1 MYTRILVPLDGSKT
15 AENVLPYARTFAARL
30 KLPVELLS
38 VIDIAEMATHMARGR
53 PGHIDTLVEDSKR
66 AAEAY
71 LREVAKTFPGGA
83 ITCTVE
89 RGRAE
94 GTIIERAASDKATL
108 IAMAT
113 HGHSGVN
120 RFLMGSVAEKVLRG
134 TSNPLLLIRASEQA
148 KTAGEA
154 PLISIVVP
162 LDGSELAEAVLP
174 AAVELAKKLDLE
186 VILFGAYRIPYGAYS
201 GADGYYGINFEELT
215 AAVKAET
222 TEYLQKKANELKVRG
237 MDKVAYESSEGPA
250 ADEIIKV
257 AKSKPGSLIAMSS
270 HGRSGVQRWVLGSVT
285 ETVVRHSG
293 NPVLVV
299 RGGVPLA

>member
-30 KLPVELLS
+30 KVPVELLA
-38 VIDIAEMATHMARGR
+38 VIDIAEMATHIARGR
-53 PGHIDTLVEDSKR
+53 PGHIDTLVEDSER
-66 AAEAY
+66 FSEAY
-71 LREVAKTFPGGA
+71 LQGVAKTFPGGA
-83 ITCTVE
+83 VRYIVE

-94 GTIIERAASDKATL
+94 DTIIEKAASDKGTL

-113 HGHSGVN
+113 HGHSGLN
-120 RFLMGSVAEKVLRG
+120 RFLMGSVAEKVLRA

-154 PLISIVVP
+154 PLTSVVVP
-162 LDGSELAEAVLP
+162 LDGSAVAEAALP
-174 AAVELAKKLDLE
+174 GVVDLAKKLDLE
-186 VILFGAYRIPYGAYS
+186 VVLFGAYRVPYGAYS

-222 TEYLQKKANELKVRG
+222 TEYLQKKTNELKAAG
-237 MDKVAYESSEGPA
+237 IAKVSYETSEGPA
-250 ADEIIKV
+250 ADEIIKF
-257 AKSKPGSLIAMSS
+257 AKSKPASLIAMSS

-293 NPVLVV
+293 NPVLVL
-299 RGGVPLA
+299 RGSA